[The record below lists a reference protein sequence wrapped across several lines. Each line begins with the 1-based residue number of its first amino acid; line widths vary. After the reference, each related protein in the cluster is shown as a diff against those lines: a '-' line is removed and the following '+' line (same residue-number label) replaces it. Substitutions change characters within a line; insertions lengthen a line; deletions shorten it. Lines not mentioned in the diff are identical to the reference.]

1 LHAAKKALKH
11 GQWIKM
17 FEGDLKFNRFTA
29 TIFMRIAKWVS
40 NVGNGQHFPPNYSP
54 PDYLPPD
61 YNTIEN

>member
-1 LHAAKKALKH
+1 
-11 GQWIKM
+11 M

-61 YNTIEN
+61 YNTIEKLTRLDQPTLTVY

>member
-1 LHAAKKALKH
+1 
-11 GQWIKM
+11 M